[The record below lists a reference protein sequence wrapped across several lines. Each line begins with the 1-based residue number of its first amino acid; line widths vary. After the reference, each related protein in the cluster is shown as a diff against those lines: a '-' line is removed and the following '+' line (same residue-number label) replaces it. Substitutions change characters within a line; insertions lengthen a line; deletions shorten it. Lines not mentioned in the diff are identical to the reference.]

1 MSLGSQSEHLLI
13 PVEIT
18 AERRLG
24 GNRMDVNVLSS
35 AYQKNVGNLFA
46 EAIAQENAGDVG
58 IYYATKKATMLTGAG
73 VQFPKQLQYNLF
85 HLYPE
90 VFFLN
95 Y

>member
-1 MSLGSQSEHLLI
+1 MKKRSQENSWGLFSSL

-24 GNRMDVNVLSS
+24 GKIMYDNVLSS

-58 IYYATKKATMLTGAG
+58 IYSAS
-73 VQFPKQLQYNLF
+73 
-85 HLYPE
+85 
-90 VFFLN
+90 
-95 Y
+95 